1 MPACSW
7 HRWLPDFRKSRQCIS
22 ADGKNIS
29 SQNRLQTFQLS
40 FRFRLLRF
48 FGIIFISIRFPY
60 RLLLAIFSLEYA
72 VISHRIIGNIFSD
85 PCHCHL
91 KILLSSLKFH
101 DHLFMSAIG
110 FIGRK
115 QSLFAFLRQ
124 RDFRQSTIHLT
135 CMFFSFEASSS
146 SASLWHEQIFPPTN
160 PREISYKE
168 TLFAWFFINFLYFPG
183 SGQCIPAY
191 LRNGHRNSLKR
202 KRTNKKSPAKRSDPQ
217 TGFRALSCRKSKKG
231 ILSLFS
237 STGKV

>member
-1 MPACSW
+1 MASLTSRFPEVSTVY
-7 HRWLPDFRKSRQCIS
+7 LFRRQ
-22 ADGKNIS
+22 NIS

-40 FRFRLLRF
+40 FRFCLLRF

-135 CMFFSFEASSS
+135 CMFFPLRLRHHQLLSDMNRF
-146 SASLWHEQIFPPTN
+146 FPPTN

-168 TLFAWFFINFLYFPG
+168 TLFA
-183 SGQCIPAY
+183 
-191 LRNGHRNSLKR
+191 
-202 KRTNKKSPAKRSDPQ
+202 
-217 TGFRALSCRKSKKG
+217 
-231 ILSLFS
+231 
-237 STGKV
+237 